1 MKLGVCQ
8 MAVSENLGVN
18 TKKIISFIKEAA
30 LQDINIVGF
39 PEMALTGY
47 TKEILVD
54 ENLNSMVQDSLSEI
68 KKACKLH
75 NTAVLV
81 GHPYKDGEEL
91 YNSATVFLPDGSTFT
106 YDKKYPTELESKYFE
121 AGKKE
126 PLVFP
131 FGDAKIGVIICRDQN
146 YPELC
151 RALTKA
157 GAQFIYILSAHFYD
171 PKEARWKL
179 EKNRAIPITR
189 AVENKVYVLLS
200 NFVGSHLGKVSLGN
214 SLIADP
220 DGAVVV
226 SAGETEEG
234 LLSVSIDDF
243 SRRKNEFHSE
253 N

>member
-1 MKLGVCQ
+1 
-8 MAVSENLGVN
+8 
-18 TKKIISFIKEAA
+18 
-30 LQDINIVGF
+30 
-39 PEMALTGY
+39 
-47 TKEILVD
+47 
-54 ENLNSMVQDSLSEI
+54 
-68 KKACKLH
+68 
-75 NTAVLV
+75 
-81 GHPYKDGEEL
+81 
-91 YNSATVFLPDGSTFT
+91 
-106 YDKKYPTELESKYFE
+106 
-121 AGKKE
+121 
-126 PLVFP
+126 VFP

-157 GAQFIYILSAHFYD
+157 GAQFIYILSAHFYG